1 MGGKCFLVK
10 ALPWLWELEG
20 SEKQQ
25 TPLASAFVYTAY
37 PHSYPMPSLLLR
49 GCPSIHPLLPP
60 HLTFLYNYIYIFI
73 YAYTTNIHIS
83 EYKI

>member
-37 PHSYPMPSLLLR
+37 PHSPSTNRFSLQECLKCMIGKKKRRKIREWKDYPFFREIYSVSLLL
-49 GCPSIHPLLPP
+49 PS
-60 HLTFLYNYIYIFI
+60 
-73 YAYTTNIHIS
+73 
-83 EYKI
+83 